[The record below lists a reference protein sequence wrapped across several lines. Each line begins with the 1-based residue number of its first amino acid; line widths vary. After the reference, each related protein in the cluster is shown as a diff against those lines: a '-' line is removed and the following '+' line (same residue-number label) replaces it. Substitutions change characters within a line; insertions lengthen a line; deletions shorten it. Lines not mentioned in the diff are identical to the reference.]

1 MGSRGLK
8 ARAWGMSGCLAGMAL
23 AMLAPAWAQQA
34 KSQQEVYTCI
44 DKQGRRI
51 TSDRPIAD
59 CVDREQRVLDHTGT
73 ERRRMGPSLTEHE
86 RAAQEVQRRK
96 EAEERARVAEE
107 RRRERVLMARYPDEA
122 THQAER
128 DAALDQVEEVVVVA
142 HKRIQAL
149 KAERKRLDQELEFY
163 RGDVSKAPPLLQ
175 RQIADNEQAQADQQ
189 RFLVTQEQEKRR
201 IHQRFD
207 AELGQLR
214 QLWAAQRASSS
225 QWAPPA
231 GALPAQKK

>member
-1 MGSRGLK
+1 MGLTVKAVVSGLM
-8 ARAWGMSGCLAGMAL
+8 ACAVLAA
-23 AMLAPAWAQQA
+23 AAPVWAQQA
-34 KSQQEVYTCI
+34 KSQQEVYTCT
-44 DKQGRRI
+44 DRQGRRI

-73 ERRRMGPSLTEHE
+73 ERRRLGPSLTEHE
-86 RAAQEVQRRK
+86 RAAEEVQRRK

-107 RRRERVLMARYPDEA
+107 RRRERALVARYPDEA

-128 DAALDQVEEVVVVA
+128 DAAIDQVEEVIVVA
-142 HKRIQAL
+142 HKRVQSL
-149 KAERKRLDQELEFY
+149 KAERRRMDTELEFY

-175 RQIADNEQAQADQQ
+175 RQIADNEQGQVDQK
-189 RFLVTQEQEKRR
+189 RFLAAQDQEKRR

-207 AELGQLR
+207 AELAQLR

-225 QWAPPA
+225 QWGAPPA
-231 GALPAQKK
+231 QK

>member
-1 MGSRGLK
+1 
-8 ARAWGMSGCLAGMAL
+8 MSGCLAGMAL

-34 KSQQEVYTCI
+34 KPQEVYTCT

-51 TSDRPIAD
+51 TSDRPIVD

-73 ERRRMGPSLTEHE
+73 ERRRLGPSLSEHE

-96 EAEERARVAEE
+96 EMEERARIAEE
-107 RRRERVLMARYPDEA
+107 RRRERVLTARYPDEA

-128 DAALDQVEEVVVVA
+128 DAAIDQVEEVTVVA
-142 HKRIQAL
+142 HKRVQSL
-149 KAERKRLDQELEFY
+149 KAERRRLDQELEFY
-163 RGDVSKAPPLLQ
+163 RGDVTKAPALLQ
-175 RQIADNEQAQADQQ
+175 RQIADNEQAQSDQQ
-189 RFLVTQEQEKRR
+189 RFLATQELEKRR

-207 AELGQLR
+207 AELALLR

-225 QWAPPA
+225 QWAPPP
-231 GALPAQKK
+231 GAAPAQKK

>member
-1 MGSRGLK
+1 
-8 ARAWGMSGCLAGMAL
+8 MSGCLAGMAL

-34 KSQQEVYTCI
+34 KPQEVYTCT

-73 ERRRMGPSLTEHE
+73 ERRRLGPSLSEHE

-96 EAEERARVAEE
+96 EMEERARIAEE
-107 RRRERVLMARYPDEA
+107 RRRERVLTARYPDEA

-128 DAALDQVEEVVVVA
+128 DAAIDQVEEVTVVA
-142 HKRIQAL
+142 HKRVQSL
-149 KAERKRLDQELEFY
+149 KAERRRLDQELEFY
-163 RGDVSKAPPLLQ
+163 RGDVTKAPALLQ
-175 RQIADNEQAQADQQ
+175 RQIADNEQAQSDQQ
-189 RFLVTQEQEKRR
+189 RFLTTQELEKRR

-207 AELGQLR
+207 AELALLR

-225 QWAPPA
+225 QWAPPP
-231 GALPAQKK
+231 GAAPAQKK